1 MTKSSRVMFENG
13 VIQCSMINI
22 KIINPLN
29 DICMEHSITFSL
41 LHQIFTATR
50 CSIISNEGN
59 RFRKVMKIA
68 HDGRKWQTTIPLID
82 HLTPLCEKS
91 QWLPTALKIRPKL
104 LVLPLCHLRPHS
116 DWPPASLSL
125 SLSCFLT
132 SSSHSGN
139 VGLLSVPPTRQA
151 LFILWLFALA
161 IPFSWNTDTKSFQL
175 LK

>member
-1 MTKSSRVMFENG
+1 MLTEWPLSSLKPMTKSSRVMFENG

-68 HDGRKWQTTIPLID
+68 HDGRKWQTTIPLISTISKQKEGGEIKKYLILRLQRQD
-82 HLTPLCEKS
+82 YNPWRKQPYVYPAPYATWAKKCYIFIKKVS
-91 QWLPTALKIRPKL
+91 QTN
-104 LVLPLCHLRPHS
+104 
-116 DWPPASLSL
+116 
-125 SLSCFLT
+125 
-132 SSSHSGN
+132 G
-139 VGLLSVPPTRQA
+139 
-151 LFILWLFALA
+151 
-161 IPFSWNTDTKSFQL
+161 
-175 LK
+175 